1 MAKLPTLAFASQA
14 CVESVWIEMASL
26 LLLLTL
32 LSYSIGLFYSI
43 VILAAKRRMVFAIP
57 LSASIIGL
65 GLNTVWIV
73 VRAAQVGRV
82 PLLGHSQELFSFLAW
97 ALVLYFLVTY
107 FMYRTKALAA
117 FLFPL
122 VFLFL
127 LVAWLFPAESRPP
140 AMVEGVFGSWLFPL
154 HTVLILLSYAAFF
167 VMFVV
172 GVMYLIQERELKS
185 KKFSFVFFR
194 MPSLK
199 TCDEIG
205 SRALHLGFVLLTL
218 GMLFGMLLYEK
229 REGRFWH
236 NDPKEFIALLTWAL
250 YMGIIHNRLLSGW
263 RGRKAA
269 FFSIVG
275 FSLIVFSLV
284 GARFFGGFHAF

>member
-1 MAKLPTLAFASQA
+1 MTF
-14 CVESVWIEMASL
+14 

-32 LSYSIGLFYSI
+32 LSYSIGLLYSI
-43 VILAAKRRMVFAIP
+43 VTLAAKRRMVFAIP
-57 LSASIIGL
+57 LTTSIIIGF

-73 VRAAQVGRV
+73 GRAVQVGHV
-82 PLLGHSQELFSFLAW
+82 PLLGHSQELFAFLAW

-107 FMYRTKALAA
+107 LMYRTKALAA

-127 LVAWLFPAESRPP
+127 LVAWLFPADNPPP
-140 AMVEGVFGSWLFPL
+140 AMVQGVFGSWLFPL

-172 GVMYLIQERELKS
+172 GVMYLVQERELKA

-205 SRALHLGFVLLTL
+205 SRALHLGFVLLTF
-218 GMLFGMLLYEK
+218 GMLFGILLYEK

-269 FFSIVG
+269 VFSIVG